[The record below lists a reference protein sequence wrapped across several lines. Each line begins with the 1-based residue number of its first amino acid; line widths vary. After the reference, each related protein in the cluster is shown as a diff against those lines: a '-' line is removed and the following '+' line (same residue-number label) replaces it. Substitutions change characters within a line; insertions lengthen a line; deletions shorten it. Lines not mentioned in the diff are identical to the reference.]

1 MIIYYITII
10 ICCSDI
16 LAVFVL
22 NYMYVSEFRVLLRL
36 KIIGRYREAEE
47 AFRSETSKKRMNVN
61 LSFMD

>member
-1 MIIYYITII
+1 MLITL
-10 ICCSDI
+10 SSSGI

-22 NYMYVSEFRVLLRL
+22 NYMYVTNVSEFRVLLRL

-61 LSFMD
+61 ISFMD